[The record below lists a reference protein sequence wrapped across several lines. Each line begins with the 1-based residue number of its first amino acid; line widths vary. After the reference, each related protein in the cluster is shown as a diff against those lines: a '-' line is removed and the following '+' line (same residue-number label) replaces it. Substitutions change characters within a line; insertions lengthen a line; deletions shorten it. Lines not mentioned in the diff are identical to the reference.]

1 MVQVIRI
8 KRIYEQPSKEDGFRV
23 LVDRLWPRG
32 MSKDKAKIDLWLKI
46 IAPSGSLRKWFNH
59 DPKKWDDFKKKY
71 GLELKARRELLL
83 KIKQAE
89 KEKGTVTLLYSAKDE
104 EHNQAVALSAI
115 LRET

>member
-1 MVQVIRI
+1 MIRV
-8 KRIYEQPSKEDGFRV
+8 KRIYELPSKEDGYRV

-32 MSKDKAKIDLWLKI
+32 MSKDKAKIDLWLKD
-46 IAPSGSLRKWFNH
+46 IAPSDDLRKWFSH

-71 GLELKARRELLL
+71 GLELKERQELLL

-89 KEKGTVTLLYSAKDE
+89 KEKDTVTLLYSARDE

-115 LRET
+115 LRKA